1 MKIYSWN
8 VNGIRAAS
16 GKGYREWFNDTK
28 PDILCLQET
37 KAHKEQVPPD
47 IADPENYKSYWHSAK
62 KRGYSSVATFSNIEP
77 KNVNL
82 GIGVEEFDNEGRLIE
97 SDHGDFVLINIY
109 VPNGQHDLGRVPFK
123 LDFSDK
129 VLERCEILKQEGRK
143 VIICG
148 DYNTAHKE
156 IDLKNPKTNVKNTGF
171 LPEERAWID
180 KFIAHG
186 YIDTFREFNQEPDNY
201 TWWSYRM
208 NARERNIGWRI
219 DYFFISDNMVDN
231 LKDAFILPDVHGSD
245 HCTLG
250 IEVMF

>member
-1 MKIYSWN
+1 
-8 VNGIRAAS
+8 
-16 GKGYREWFNDTK
+16 
-28 PDILCLQET
+28 
-37 KAHKEQVPPD
+37 
-47 IADPENYKSYWHSAK
+47 
-62 KRGYSSVATFSNIEP
+62 VATFSKIEP
-77 KNVNL
+77 MNVRL
-82 GIGVEEFDNEGRLIE
+82 GIGVEDFDNEGRLIE
-97 SDHGDFVLINIY
+97 SDHGDFVLINMY

-123 LDFSDK
+123 LNFSDT
-129 VLERCEILKQEGRK
+129 VLDRCEALKKEGRK

-186 YIDTFREFNQEPDNY
+186 YIDTFREFNQEPENY

-219 DYFFISDNMVDN
+219 DYFFISDNMIDN
-231 LKDAFILPDVHGSD
+231 LKDAFILPEVPGSD
-245 HCTLG
+245 HCPLG
-250 IEVMF
+250 IEVVF